1 MIDLYFAPTANG
13 KRAAVIMA
21 ESGLPYRIVPVD
33 FAAKPAELLR
43 LNPIGHIPVIVDP
56 NGPDGAPLVL
66 AQSGAIVL
74 YIAEKTGR
82 FMPADPARRAAALQ
96 WFMQACS
103 DVAGASAA
111 WFLAGHDFPEKSE
124 ANMAFLARRLV
135 DFFRACDGR
144 LDGRDYL
151 ADEISIADLA
161 LYPFFVGRKALVEQA
176 GGLDRLVRWGR
187 RLAERPGV
195 ARGMAGQ

>member
-1 MIDLYFAPTANG
+1 MIDLYFAPTGNG
-13 KRAAVIMA
+13 KRAAVALA
-21 ESGLPYRIVPVD
+21 ESGLAYRILPVD

-43 LNPIGHIPVIVDP
+43 LNPIGHIPVMVDP
-56 NGPDGAPLVL
+56 DGPGGAPLVL
-66 AQSGAIVL
+66 AQSGAILL
-74 YIAEKTGR
+74 YVAEKTGR
-82 FMPADPARRAAALQ
+82 FIPADPARRAMALQ

-111 WFLAGHDFPEKSE
+111 WFLAGNDFPEKSD
-124 ANMAFLARRLV
+124 ANRAFLATRLV

-144 LDGRDYL
+144 LKGRDYL

-161 LYPFFVGRKALVEQA
+161 LYPFFAARRPLLEQA
-176 GGLDRLVRWGR
+176 GGLDHLMRWAARLG
-187 RLAERPGV
+187 ERPGV